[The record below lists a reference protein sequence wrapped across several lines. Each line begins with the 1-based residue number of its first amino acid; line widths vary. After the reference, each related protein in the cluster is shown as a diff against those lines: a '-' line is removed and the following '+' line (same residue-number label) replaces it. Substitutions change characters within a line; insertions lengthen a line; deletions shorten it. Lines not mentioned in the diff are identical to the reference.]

1 MIRINRILCPIDFSQ
16 FSSHAFDRAVGLA
29 RAYGATICVLHVL
42 PAAIPVPAVPYGPE
56 GPGPFAV
63 PTFDRET
70 ALAEIPRFL
79 ATERDIGVSIDYHV
93 VDAPSVHKEILAQA
107 ELLSADVVVVGS
119 HGRSG
124 FDRLMLGSVA
134 EKLLRSSP
142 IPILTVPSHVP
153 DAVPMG
159 RDPFRAIL
167 YATDFSPGS
176 DAALPYAA
184 SLAQHAAAQ
193 LTVMHVVEPIP
204 IGYDPM
210 GGSSFDVTAYHT
222 GLENQA
228 RAKLRTTI
236 PEWVRLGCQT
246 DDVVTTGKPYVQ
258 ILRAASERLIDLIV
272 MGVHGRNALD
282 RLVFGSTTE
291 HIIRRATCPVLTVR
305 ER

>member
-1 MIRINRILCPIDFSQ
+1 MIRINRILCPIDFSR

-29 RAYGATICVLHVL
+29 RCYGATICVLHVL
-42 PAAIPVPAVPYGPE
+42 PVASPVPAVPYGPE
-56 GPGPFAV
+56 GPGPFGFQTV
-63 PTFDRET
+63 DRDT

-79 ATERDIGVSIDYHV
+79 ATERSIGVPIDYHV
-93 VDAPSVHKEILAQA
+93 VDASSVHKEILAQA
-107 ELLSADVVVVGS
+107 ELLSADLVVVGS

-142 IPILTVPSHVP
+142 IPVMTVPSHVP
-153 DAVPMG
+153 DAVPIS
-159 RDPFRAIL
+159 RDPFRKIL
-167 YATDFSPGS
+167 YATDFSTGS
-176 DAALPYAA
+176 DAALPYAV

-210 GGSSFDVTAYHT
+210 AGVSFEIAAYQ
-222 GLENQA
+222 GALENEA

-236 PEWVRLGCQT
+236 PEWVRLGCET

-258 ILRAASERLIDLIV
+258 ILRAANERLIDLIV

-282 RLVFGSTTE
+282 RRAFGSTTE

>member
-16 FSSHAFDRAVGLA
+16 FSTHAFDRAVALA

-42 PAAIPVPAVPYGPE
+42 PVANRVPAVPYGPE
-56 GPGPFAV
+56 DPGPFGFH
-63 PTFDRET
+63 TFDRET

-79 ATERDIGVSIDYHV
+79 ATERNIGVSIDYHV

-142 IPILTVPSHVP
+142 IPIMTVPAHAP
-153 DAVPMG
+153 DAVPIS

-167 YATDFSPGS
+167 YPTDFSAGS
-176 DAALPYAA
+176 DAALRYAG
-184 SLAQHAAAQ
+184 SLAQHGAAQ

-204 IGYDPM
+204 IADVPLA
-210 GGSSFDVTAYHT
+210 GGSFDVAAYHT
-222 GLENQA
+222 ALENQA
-228 RAKLRTTI
+228 RARLRDDDPGVGATRLSDRRPRHNRQALRPDSSRRQRTADRSDRHGRARQ
-236 PEWVRLGCQT
+236 ERARSAGVRL
-246 DDVVTTGKPYVQ
+246 DDGTHHPSRHVSGADGT
-258 ILRAASERLIDLIV
+258 
-272 MGVHGRNALD
+272 
-282 RLVFGSTTE
+282 
-291 HIIRRATCPVLTVR
+291 
-305 ER
+305 